1 METYKSVQD
10 LILKAALYDGVA
22 TTIRPTPLANNA
34 VEIVFSK
41 GVDRTSV
48 VIDLA
53 FIDEHM
59 VLHMLRTT
67 LFRLFEEPYRNIVV
81 KEG

>member
-1 METYKSVQD
+1 MQEYKSVQD
-10 LILKAALYDGVA
+10 LILKAALCDGVS
-22 TTIRPTPLANNA
+22 TTIRPTPLAYNA

-48 VIDLA
+48 IIDLA
-53 FIDEHM
+53 FTDEYM